1 MPTNPENLVTIPLF
15 ASLSDADRDTVAVLF
30 EQRTCSPGERLV
42 GEDAHGYSFFVLQE
56 GEAVV
61 TADGEELGTLGPGDF
76 FGEIALIGNG
86 RRTATV
92 TATSEAKVLVMFGTD
107 FRLLQQRQPETAALI
122 EAAMRARVS

>member
-42 GEDAHGYSFFVLQE
+42 GEGAHGYSFFVLQE

-107 FRLLQQRQPETAALI
+107 FRLLQQRQPKTAALI
-122 EAAMRARVS
+122 EAAMRARLS